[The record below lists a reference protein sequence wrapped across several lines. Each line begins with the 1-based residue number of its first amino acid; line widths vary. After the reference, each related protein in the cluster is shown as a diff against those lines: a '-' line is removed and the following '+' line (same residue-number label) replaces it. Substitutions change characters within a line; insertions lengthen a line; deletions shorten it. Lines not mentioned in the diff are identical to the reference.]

1 MNNDNEIK
9 TNNEPTWVTDIRNQY
24 KSIKKS
30 FKISALVCL
39 VICIVFVFLAI
50 FIENLKFIYIMGA
63 SFFGLLSLFLLM
75 GSWGSESEITC
86 VEVIDGYYVVGNGGG
101 SVWSLII
108 DGIAQD
114 SSVPSR
120 HHFGAPNDVVLKGTL
135 PNGQRIR
142 AIFGSSIKNFMKIEK
157 VTDEEK

>member
-24 KSIKKS
+24 KSRKRS
-30 FKISALVCL
+30 YKISALVCL
-39 VICIVFVFLAI
+39 TICIAFVFLAI
-50 FIENLKFIYIMGA
+50 FIENLKFIYIIGA
-63 SFFGLLSLFLLM
+63 SLFGVLSLFLLL
-75 GSWGSESEITC
+75 GSWGTESEITC

-114 SSVPSR
+114 GSVPTKQI
-120 HHFGAPNDVVLKGTL
+120 FGSPNNVVLKGTL

-142 AIFGSSIKNFMKIEK
+142 AIFGPNIKNFMKVEK
-157 VTDEEK
+157 VADED